1 MFTTRKSD
9 TGADSGRWY
18 AMIIEG
24 RGARRV
30 GYCAIECAGHESSE
44 AALEHY
50 LQYQLDR
57 EAALWLDRRAQ
68 PANCEICGE
77 RTTLRAR
84 LGRDTKPFVL
94 CQKHQS
100 SGSLKELFRQRLA
113 QQTAPSGS

>member
-1 MFTTRKSD
+1 MITTRQSD
-9 TGADSGRWY
+9 TGTDAGKWY
-18 AMIIEG
+18 AMVTEG

-30 GYCAIECAGHESSE
+30 GYCAIECTGHVSSE
-44 AALEHY
+44 EALEHY

-68 PANCEICGE
+68 PANCEICDD

-100 SGSLKELFRQRLA
+100 SGSLKELFRRRLA
-113 QQTAPSGS
+113 QQAAVSGS

>member
-9 TGADSGRWY
+9 TGADAGKWY
-18 AMIIEG
+18 AMFIEA
-24 RGARRV
+24 RGTRRV
-30 GYCAIECAGHESSE
+30 GYCALECAGHDSSE
-44 AALEHY
+44 EALEHY

-68 PANCEICGE
+68 PANCEICGD

-94 CQKHQS
+94 CVKHQS
-100 SGSLKELFRQRLA
+100 SGSLKELFTRRLA
-113 QQTAPSGS
+113 RQAAPAGS

>member
-9 TGADSGRWY
+9 TGADSGKWY
-18 AMIIEG
+18 AMVIEG

-30 GYCAIECAGHESSE
+30 GYCAIECTGHESSE

-57 EAALWLDRRAQ
+57 ESALWLDRRAQ

-94 CQKHQS
+94 CLKHQS
-100 SGSLKELFRQRLA
+100 SRSLKELFRQRLA